1 MIDEDIHPLDQGDTP
16 DDAELKARVIRAY
29 QRTPSSSPQM
39 VAECARAVLVRAT
52 GEFRRP
58 GGMGGRSLRRPGRFR
73 RYWVGGTVAMAAAL
87 LLAVAIRSRSP
98 VSAVLEVASVAGSG
112 APSSVP
118 GQTQFELR
126 LPNMEAAQVFVVGDF
141 NGWDASATP
150 MTKGQSDGEWSAQV
164 VLLPG
169 RHVYAYVVNGE
180 QWVVDPLAPQIPDA
194 GYGPANAVVV
204 EGGTK

>member
-1 MIDEDIHPLDQGDTP
+1 MIDEDIHPLDKGDGA
-16 DDAELKARVIRAY
+16 DDAELKARIIRAY
-29 QRTPSSSPQM
+29 QRTPSSNQQM
-39 VAECARAVLVRAT
+39 VAECVRAVIARAT

-58 GGMGGRSLRRPGRFR
+58 GSMVDRAPRRAGPSR
-73 RYWVGGTVAMAAAL
+73 RYWVGGAVAMAAVL
-87 LLAVAIRSRSP
+87 LLAVALRSRTQIATLP
-98 VSAVLEVASVAGSG
+98 EVASVPRSG
-112 APSSVP
+112 AASAVP
-118 GQTQFELR
+118 GRTQFELR
-126 LPNMEAAQVFVVGDF
+126 LPNMQAAQVFVVGDF

-150 MTKGQSDGEWSAQV
+150 MTKGQADGEWSAQV
-164 VLLPG
+164 ALLPG